1 MLDIPAL
8 TDQYQIST
16 IEFLINVVSAL
27 FIGEA
32 GLKILVSG
40 FYFGENTYLKDPWN
54 ILDFVIVFFSVLTW
68 LLEVFL
74 GTSISFIR
82 SFRALRALRP
92 LRVVSTN
99 EGMKT
104 VVDALFHSIPALSNV
119 LLIVLLFVLVFAI
132 LGIMLLVG

>member
-1 MLDIPAL
+1 M
-8 TDQYQIST
+8 
-16 IEFLINVVSAL
+16 INVVSAL

-74 GTSISFIR
+74 GTSISFI
-82 SFRALRALRP
+82 
-92 LRVVSTN
+92 VTTTN
-99 EGMKT
+99 T
-104 VVDALFHSIPALSNV
+104 IT
-119 LLIVLLFVLVFAI
+119 FATKAK
-132 LGIMLLVG
+132 LGA

>member
-8 TDQYQIST
+8 KDKYQQET
-16 IEFLINVVSAL
+16 IELLINIVSAL
-27 FIGEA
+27 FIGECV
-32 GLKILVSG
+32 LKILVSG
-40 FYFGENTYLKDPWN
+40 FFFGKNTYLKDPWN

-68 LLEVFL
+68 ILEILL
-74 GTSISFIR
+74 GTSISFVR

>member
-1 MLDIPAL
+1 
-8 TDQYQIST
+8 
-16 IEFLINVVSAL
+16 L

-32 GLKILVSG
+32 FFKIVVSG

-54 ILDFVIVFFSVLTW
+54 ILDFVIVLFSILTW
-68 LLEVFL
+68 FLEIFL
-74 GTSISFIR
+74 GTSISFVR

-119 LLIVLLFVLVFAI
+119 ILIVLLIILVFSI

>member
-8 TDQYQIST
+8 TDKYQIST

-54 ILDFVIVFFSVLTW
+54 ILDY
-68 LLEVFL
+68 FL
-74 GTSISFIR
+74 
-82 SFRALRALRP
+82 
-92 LRVVSTN
+92 
-99 EGMKT
+99 
-104 VVDALFHSIPALSNV
+104 
-119 LLIVLLFVLVFAI
+119 VLVF
-132 LGIMLLVG
+132 LLLDLSEP